1 MITLANGKKVLPAH
15 IVNEFDCG
23 CVIVSEF
30 TAGAGCKIVE
40 YCPIHA
46 AAPDLLAACED
57 ALKKLNWPIY
67 TEKEKLTMRPC
78 REKLEVAIAKAK
90 P

>member
-30 TAGAGCKIVE
+30 TAGAGCKIIE

-46 AAPDLLAACED
+46 AAPDLLQACEQID
-57 ALKKLNWPIY
+57 
-67 TEKEKLTMRPC
+67 
-78 REKLEVAIAKAK
+78 EVATLARAAIEKAKATT
-90 P
+90 